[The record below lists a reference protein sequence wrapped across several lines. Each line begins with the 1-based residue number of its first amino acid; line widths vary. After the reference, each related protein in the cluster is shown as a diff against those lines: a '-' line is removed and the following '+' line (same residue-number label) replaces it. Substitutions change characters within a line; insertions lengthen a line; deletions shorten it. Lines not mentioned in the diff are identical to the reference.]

1 MKIVVGLHV
10 CMLLP
15 SLADGFVVTGAGAP
29 VSRVVVT
36 AGTTQF
42 NMADVASD
50 DQQKEQEIAATDEE
64 QSSPVQGGTVSPNF
78 TGTAPLEESLPTP
91 GLSSDS
97 YNKYG
102 RLVDI
107 DTNSYNR
114 FGSGA
119 APTFS
124 ATAPAGTPPEVDAD
138 SRYFKYKRLDEEF
151 NRNAARSGFA
161 KTKARAIFSA
171 TEVNEREGTDSG
183 YYKYKTLNQED
194 NERAL
199 RASYLP
205 KKHTPENNIKA
216 D

>member
-1 MKIVVGLHV
+1 MKLLV

-15 SLADGFVVTGAGAP
+15 TMAAGFVATAP
-29 VSRVVVT
+29 FVFVSRVSVP
-36 AGTTQF
+36 ATQLH
-42 NMADVASD
+42 MADAVASD
-50 DQQKEQEIAATDEE
+50 DDQREQETAATTSTPTGEE
-64 QSSPVQGGTVSPNF
+64 MAPVQEGAVAPNF
-78 TGTAPLEESLPTP
+78 TGTAPLEQSLPTA
-91 GLSSDS
+91 GLPRDS

-124 ATAPAGTPPEVDAD
+124 ATAPAGTPPEVDT
-138 SRYFKYKRLDEEF
+138 SSSYFKYKRLDEEF
-151 NRNAARSGFA
+151 NRSAARSGFA

-171 TEVNEREGTDSG
+171 TEVNERESADSG

-199 RASYLP
+199 KASYLP
-205 KKHTPENNIKA
+205 KKTYTPENNIKA